1 MKGFQAYQM
10 VGISKN
16 QSSQRGPG
24 VGLGVDPGEESSF
37 RGWRGEEGT
46 VGWETYVMSKYAEAL
61 TPEFTQKPPSAS
73 KWGRDG

>member
-1 MKGFQAYQM
+1 M

-16 QSSQRGPG
+16 QSSPGGPG
-24 VGLGVDPGEESSF
+24 VGLGVDPGRDESSF

-61 TPEFTQKPPSAS
+61 TPEFTLKPPSAS
-73 KWGRDG
+73 KWGREG